1 MATKYVTGSD
11 RQGWLDVRIDGIV
24 EITSLPYGLK
34 VETLGTEAGR
44 EKFRVLEGIR
54 KGKTGSVKLTQTGG
68 SQFGSVTLKGAA
80 SVRFSLGS
88 ERLSFGSQS
97 IKAITDP
104 DNPVPTGVWSLQIPD
119 EKHRKA
125 HRYLARSPFALTWFR
140 IGDGRD
146 RYLHPGDASAGCIT
160 VKDVENWEKVWQHL
174 ILSRKGDDMN
184 VGTVAVVP

>member
-1 MATKYVTGSD
+1 MPIKYVTGSD
-11 RQGWLDVRIDGIV
+11 RHGWLDVRINGIAQ
-24 EITSLPYGLK
+24 ITSLPYGLRI
-34 VETLGTEAGR
+34 ETLGVEAGR

-54 KGKTGSVKLTQTGG
+54 KGKTGSVKLAPTGA
-68 SQFGSVTLKGAA
+68 SQFGLVTLKGAA
-80 SVRFSLGS
+80 SVRFNLGS
-88 ERLSFGSQS
+88 ERLTFGSHS

-104 DNPVPTGVWSLQIPD
+104 DNPVPTGVWPLQIPD

-125 HRYLARSPFALTWFR
+125 DRYLARSPFALAWFR

-174 ILSRKGDDMN
+174 ILSRKGDGMN
-184 VGTVAVVP
+184 VGTVTVVP